1 MNGFLHDVRYGFR
14 ILLKTPIVSVVAIV
28 TLALGIGVTTAIF
41 TFVDAG
47 LLRAL
52 NFPDSDRLV
61 QVTMIKHGESTGNQ
75 AAYPT
80 YVDWRN
86 QNTVFSSLAA
96 YSSNGTTMHTATG
109 VELVSGGIVTDDFFQ
124 TLGVQPERGSWFHA
138 GSPSATHE
146 IVISHGFSQRVF
158 GGNSAIGQ
166 SLTLQ
171 NFAGNDEPYTVVGI
185 TPPDFEFAPIGQA
198 DFFALPPNTGF
209 MVERRNLHWLNVVG
223 RLKPDVSLKQAS
235 AEMETISARLAAAYP
250 LANGDLTT
258 RLQPLRDAIV
268 GQIRPVLLL
277 LLGAAACVLLIACAN
292 IANVQLAKA
301 AGRSR
306 EVAVRRAVGASA
318 SRIARQFL
326 VENVLLSLIAG
337 IAAVAVARF
346 AVTMLVAS
354 VPASVRQS
362 MPFLERMHIDVQ
374 VLLFTFFL
382 AVVAGVTF
390 GLAPALRGG
399 SANLHSEL
407 AQDTRTSTGKSWLRD
422 ALVVGEAGLA
432 AMLLVGSGLLVMGM
446 WRLVNV
452 YPGFNRHNLLT
463 LGFQAPPA
471 HYQDPEP
478 PKTNPPTPQRSTKLI
493 AYERAI
499 EQAIGAIP
507 GVEGVAVVS
516 VLPLSC
522 NACNTIRF
530 RPQGYAA
537 PTTAVQPEANIR
549 NITNRYFPTLQAR
562 MLKGRMFDD
571 RETDISQEVLIVN
584 RALADKYFGGDAVGK
599 TLTFTFSPT
608 QKPRE
613 IVGVVDEI
621 KDGFFDAPDS
631 PTVYEPFAQ
640 SANPF
645 GNLIVRTSGEPAVVA
660 ESVRR
665 ALLQIDPDTAIYR
678 LGTLD
683 SKVEGSVPMFVRR
696 LPAMLVTQF
705 GALALLLAA
714 VGVYGVVSYSVSQ
727 RTREF
732 GIRMALGANTSQ
744 VLRLVMGRGA
754 RLVAAGAFLGLIGAA
769 ALVKV
774 EASLIYGLRIR
785 DALTFLLAAFLI
797 FFVALAASYIPA
809 RRASRLHPLDA
820 LRYE

>member
-1 MNGFLHDVRYGFR
+1 MNGLLHDVRYGFR
-14 ILLKTPIVSVVAIV
+14 ILLKTPIVSLVAIV
-28 TLALGIGVTTAIF
+28 TLALGIGVTTSIF
-41 TFVDAG
+41 TFVDGG

-61 QVTMIKHGESTGNQ
+61 QVSMLRHGESNRIQ

-80 YVDWRN
+80 YIDWRN
-86 QNTVFSSLAA
+86 QNSVFSSLAGYA
-96 YSSNGTTMHTATG
+96 VNGTTMHTATG
-109 VELVSGGIVTDDFFQ
+109 VELVSGGVVTDNFFQ

-138 GSPSATHE
+138 GSPNAAHE

-158 GGNSAIGQ
+158 GGSAGIGQ

-185 TPPDFEFAPIGQA
+185 TPPEFEFAPIAQA
-198 DFFALPPNTGF
+198 EFFALPPATGF
-209 MVERRNLHWLNVVG
+209 LVERRNLHWMNVVG
-223 RLKPDVSLKQAS
+223 RLKPGVSLKQAS
-235 AEMETISARLAAAYP
+235 AEMETISARLATAYP
-250 LANGDLTT
+250 LANGDMTT
-258 RLQPLRDAIV
+258 GLLPLRDAIV

-277 LLGAAACVLLIACAN
+277 LFGAAGCVLLIACAN

-326 VENVLLSLIAG
+326 VENVLLSLLAG
-337 IAAVAVARF
+337 VAAMAVARF
-346 AVTMLVAS
+346 AVTLLVAT
-354 VPASVRQS
+354 VPATVRQS
-362 MPFLERMHIDVQ
+362 MPFLERLHVDVQ

-382 AVVAGVTF
+382 AVVAGIAF

-407 AQDTRTSTGKSWLRD
+407 AQDTRISTRKTWLRD

-478 PKTNPPTPQRSTKLI
+478 PKTNPPTPQRSTKMI
-493 AYERAI
+493 AYERAV

-507 GVEGVAVVS
+507 GVQGVALAS

-522 NACNTIRF
+522 DGCNTIRF
-530 RPQGYAA
+530 RPQGSAA
-537 PTTAVQPEANIR
+537 PTSAAQPEANVR
-549 NITNRYFPTLQAR
+549 DITNGYFSTLQAR
-562 MLKGRMFDD
+562 LLKGRAFDD
-571 RETDISQEVLIVN
+571 RETDISPEVVIVN

-621 KDGFFDAPDS
+621 KDGFFDAPDT
-631 PTVYEPFAQ
+631 PTVYTPFAQ
-640 SANPF
+640 SASPG
-645 GNLIVRTSGEPAVVA
+645 GNLMVRTSGEPAAVA

-665 ALLQIDPDTAIYR
+665 ALLQLDPDTAIYQ
-678 LGTLD
+678 LGSLD
-683 SKVEGSVPMFVRR
+683 SKVENSVPMFVRR

-705 GALALLLAA
+705 GALALLLGA

-732 GIRMALGANTSQ
+732 GIRMALGANTTQ
-744 VLRLVMGRGA
+744 VLRLVMERGA

-769 ALVKV
+769 ALAKI
-774 EASLIYGLRIR
+774 EASLIYGLRVR
-785 DALTFLLAAFLI
+785 DALTFVLAAFVI
-797 FFVALAASYIPA
+797 FVVALAASYIPA
-809 RRASRLHPLDA
+809 RRAARLHPLDA